1 MNGGILYL
9 IGTVAFWVGLGCSLA
24 AISCLMRFLMRS
36 PGAVPA
42 DMQRGMLVNGLA
54 GGILLLISRFLPMS
68 LGRPEPEGFSVPLVW
83 PLLPWTAWIAVGAL
97 VMVLLRAG
105 QNWMAVSE
113 SERKNALRA
122 TAAWL
127 LVFFVFIYFFR
138 KSGDEVQIFR
148 GAAPMSISFAFGTLA
163 LAVATIAA
171 MAFIG
176 RTTAMRGAGK
186 KFATH
191 LALIAGSVLFGI
203 PFAWLLLTS
212 VKEDRDIFGNNGF
225 TWKAYVTQRR
235 DYLDPEDRVFEGT
248 YLDQRVEATLIE
260 KSGDRVRLDV
270 LKPMALRGTTVTGRA
285 GDWTEIPKKI
295 PLVTGTYEGINIKGA
310 AIKELE
316 GGKRRVQI
324 DEPANLKG
332 KVYEGLAKDILDVRE
347 PGFNWKN
354 YPDAIDFLPPD
365 TSKGLLY
372 VKNTLILVALSVIGT
387 VLSCTVVAYAF
398 ARLQFFGKNFLF
410 AVLLSTM
417 MLPAAV
423 TMLPQFLIFRT
434 LGWIDTLMPMWVPTF
449 FAGAFNVFLLRQF
462 FSTIPMELEDAAKID
477 GCHYARTLWQVMVP
491 QIKPALAAIS
501 IFTAMGAWNNFMGP
515 LIYIS
520 SPDKMPISYALQLY
534 ASSRGGE
541 YGLVAAA
548 TTMSIIPVIL
558 LFFFAQKYFIEGVT
572 LSGLGG
578 R

>member
-9 IGTVAFWVGLGCSLA
+9 IGTVAFWVGLGCALA
-24 AISCLMRFLMRS
+24 AVSCMLRSLMRA
-36 PGAVPA
+36 PGASPA

-54 GGILLLISRFLPMS
+54 GGVLLAISRFMPMP
-68 LGRPEPEGFSVPLVW
+68 LGRPEPEGLSVPLVW
-83 PLLPWTAWIAVGAL
+83 PLLPWTAWIALASIVIGIVRFAQAWMGVNRDEQRSKSMSAMGSL
-97 VMVLLRAG
+97 AFGMVFLYA
-105 QNWMAVSE
+105 
-113 SERKNALRA
+113 
-122 TAAWL
+122 
-127 LVFFVFIYFFR
+127 FVR
-138 KSGDEVQIFR
+138 SKDEIQIFR
-148 GAAPMSISFAFGTLA
+148 GAAPISISFAASAIAF
-163 LAVATIAA
+163 AVGTIAVIA
-171 MAFIG
+171 YLA
-176 RTTAMRGAGK
+176 RTTAMRGIGK
-186 KFATH
+186 SFGTH

-235 DYLDPEDRVFEGT
+235 DYFDPEDRVFEGN
-248 YLDQRVEATLIE
+248 YENQEVEATLIE
-260 KSGDRVRLDV
+260 KSNGRIRLDV
-270 LKPMALRGTTVTGRA
+270 LRPMALRGTTISGNEA
-285 GDWTEIPKKI
+285 DWKEIPKKI
-295 PLVTGTYEGINIKGA
+295 PLVTGTYEGIAIKGA

-324 DEPANLKG
+324 DEPASLKG
-332 KVYEGLAKDILDVRE
+332 KVYEGLAKDVLDVRE

-387 VLSCTVVAYAF
+387 VFSCTLVAYAF
-398 ARLQFFGKNFLF
+398 ARLQFYGKNFLF
-410 AVLLSTM
+410 GVLMSTM

-434 LGWIDTLMPMWVPTF
+434 LGWVDTLMPMWVPTF